1 MIKGI
6 VTALTI
12 MPKTLDTIPLTAF
25 AETRSVLI
33 EVSEF
38 TMHVTAPLATE
49 YAVQHT
55 IYVTAHQIAFALF
68 GISRFKK
75 VRQLNRASTGAPYNI
90 YGRYLPNLLL
100 VFSAIPPNTGSQI
113 ACQIRA
119 INMIIDIT
127 AGASPTTSE

>member
-75 VRQLNRASTGAPYNI
+75 
-90 YGRYLPNLLL
+90 
-100 VFSAIPPNTGSQI
+100 
-113 ACQIRA
+113 
-119 INMIIDIT
+119 
-127 AGASPTTSE
+127 